1 MDTPRAIHRE
11 QVCSRLREKES
22 PRRQPPDVY
31 QVVIECRDEAQQREL
46 FDRLRREGLKVRLL
60 CL

>member
-1 MDTPRAIHRE
+1 MPSKDQSANELPPRKPAPKD
-11 QVCSRLREKES
+11 L
-22 PRRQPPDVY
+22 Y
-31 QVVIECRDEAQQREL
+31 QVVIECTGEAQQREL

>member
-1 MDTPRAIHRE
+1 MTQPTSPPSNPPPWPPRD
-11 QVCSRLREKES
+11 L
-22 PRRQPPDVY
+22 Y
-31 QVVIECRDEAQQREL
+31 QVVIECTDEAQQREL